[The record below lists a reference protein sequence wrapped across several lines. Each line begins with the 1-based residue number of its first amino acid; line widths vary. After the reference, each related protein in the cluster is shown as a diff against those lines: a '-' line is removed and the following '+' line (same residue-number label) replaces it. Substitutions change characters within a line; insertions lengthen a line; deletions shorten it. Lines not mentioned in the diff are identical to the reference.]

1 MARPAPRSRASG
13 PRGLHPSEARR
24 RDRFLA
30 RVAAVWGVR
39 PEEAVRRLSGER
51 RSSLRLNP
59 LAGRPVAAIRA
70 DLEALTGLEPISW
83 CQDAFHILGDKRAV
97 TESAPH
103 AAGEVYVMNAS
114 SLVPALA
121 LEPRPD
127 QDIFD
132 VCSAPGGKA
141 AHIAALTG
149 NRARLTVNDGIKG
162 RLKKLREVID
172 LLKVET
178 VDMTN
183 HPGQYLDKFV
193 DRSFD
198 RILLDAQCSG
208 EGMADLAR
216 PDALR
221 FWTLDRVEQ
230 MSRLQQRM
238 LVASF
243 KRLRPGGLLVYS
255 TCTISPEEN
264 EAPVDHLLR
273 HYPDASVEPIDL
285 AIPERMAG
293 LARWEGRDY
302 HPDLRH
308 ALRVVPSPFMEAFFV
323 CRIRKAADAPGEEG
337 AGMQRMAR

>member
-1 MARPAPRSRASG
+1 MPRPTHRPRTVSSR
-13 PRGLHPSEARR
+13 RLHPAEARR
-24 RDRFLA
+24 RDRFVERA
-30 RVAAVWGVR
+30 AAVWGMR
-39 PEEAVRRLSGER
+39 PEAVEARLSGER

-59 LAGRPVAAIRA
+59 LAGRPTDAVRRDVKALVA
-70 DLEALTGLEPISW
+70 LEPVAW
-83 CQDAFHILGDKRAV
+83 CPEAFHIVGDKRAV

-103 AAGEVYVMNAS
+103 LAGEVYVMNAS
-114 SLVPALA
+114 SLIPALA
-121 LEPRPD
+121 LDPQPG
-127 QDIFD
+127 QDVLD

-141 AHIAALTG
+141 AHIAAITG

-172 LLKVET
+172 LLNVSV
-178 VDMTN
+178 VDVTN

-193 DRSFD
+193 VDDFD

-216 PDALR
+216 PDALK
-221 FWTLDRVEQ
+221 FWSPDRVEQ

-238 LVASF
+238 LVAAF
-243 KRLRPGGLLVYS
+243 KRLRPGGILVYS
-255 TCTISPEEN
+255 TCTIAPEEN

-273 HYPDASVEPIDL
+273 HNPDARVEPIGL
-285 AIPERMAG
+285 AVPGAMPG

-308 ALRVVPSPFMEAFFV
+308 ALRVVPSAFMESFFV
-323 CRIRKAADAPGEEG
+323 CRIRKVEE
-337 AGMQRMAR
+337 RV

>member
-1 MARPAPRSRASG
+1 MSRRP
-13 PRGLHPSEARR
+13 HPSEARR
-24 RDRFLA
+24 RERFLA

-39 PEEAVRRLSGER
+39 VEEAARRLSGER
-51 RSSLRLNP
+51 RSSLRINP
-59 LAGRPVAAIRA
+59 LSGRPVDAIRA
-70 DLEALTGLEPISW
+70 DLEALTTLEPIAW
-83 CQDAFHILGDKRAV
+83 CPGAFHIIGNKRAV

-121 LEPRPD
+121 LDPRPGD
-127 QDIFD
+127 DIFD

-149 NRARLTVNDGIKG
+149 NRARLTVNDGIKS
-162 RLKKLREVID
+162 RLRKLREVID
-172 LLKVET
+172 LLRVDII
-178 VDMTN
+178 DMTN

-193 DRSFD
+193 EESFD

-216 PDALR
+216 SDALR
-221 FWTLDRVEQ
+221 FWTLERVEQ

-238 LVASF
+238 LVAAF
-243 KRLRPGGLLVYS
+243 KRLRPGGVLVYS

-273 HYPDASVEPIDL
+273 HHPEASAEAIDL
-285 AIPERMAG
+285 QVPEAVPG
-293 LARWEGRDY
+293 LARWEGREY

-308 ALRVVPSPFMEAFFV
+308 ALRVVAAPFMEAFFV
-323 CRIRKAADAPGEEG
+323 CRIRKAGEPVE
-337 AGMQRMAR
+337 AAA

>member
-1 MARPAPRSRASG
+1 MPRRQQ
-13 PRGLHPSEARR
+13 HPSETRR

-30 RVAAVWGVR
+30 RAAAVWGLR
-39 PEEAVRRLSGER
+39 PEEAERRLTGER
-51 RSSLRLNP
+51 RSSLRINP
-59 LAGRPVAAIRA
+59 LAGRPVEAIRRE
-70 DLEALTGLEPISW
+70 LEALTGLEPVAW
-83 CQDAFHILGDKRAV
+83 CPDAYHILGDKRAV

-114 SLVPALA
+114 SLIPALA
-121 LEPRPD
+121 LEPEAG

-149 NRARLTVNDGIKG
+149 NRARLRVNDSLKPRI
-162 RLKKLREVID
+162 KKLQEVID
-172 LLKVET
+172 LLH
-178 VDMTN
+178 VDVVAITD

-193 DRSFD
+193 TEEFD

-208 EGMADLAR
+208 EGMADLGR

-221 FWTLDRVEQ
+221 YWSLERVEQ

-238 LVASF
+238 LVAAF

-255 TCTISPEEN
+255 TCTIAPEEN

-273 HYPDASVEPIDL
+273 HHLEAAVEPVPL
-285 AIPERMAG
+285 AIPEAAPG

-302 HPDLRH
+302 DPGLRR
-308 ALRVVPSPFMEAFFV
+308 ALRIVPTPYMEAFFV
-323 CRIRKAADAPGEEG
+323 CRIRRRAEG
-337 AGMQRMAR
+337 AAA